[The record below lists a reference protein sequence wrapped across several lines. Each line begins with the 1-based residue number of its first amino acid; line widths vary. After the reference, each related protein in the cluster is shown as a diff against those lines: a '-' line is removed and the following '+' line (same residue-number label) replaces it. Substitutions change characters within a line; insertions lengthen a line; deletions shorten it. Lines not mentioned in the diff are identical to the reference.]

1 MNLEKR
7 YQISDKLQN
16 VIVGFQRRIFDFRNG
31 DMSLPDLKKHQRES
45 FAQAEKVLKDAK
57 D

>member
-7 YQISDKLQN
+7 YRISGKLQN
-16 VIVGFQRRIFDFRNG
+16 VIAEFQRRIFDFRNG
-31 DMSLPDLKKHQRES
+31 DMSLSDLKKHQRES
-45 FAQAEKVLKDAK
+45 FAQAERVLKDVK